1 MMWTDNF
8 NILLPTALLLVACV
22 FDVKSGR
29 FPNWLFVVTA
39 FCAFS
44 LLVFTQPQVSVWLP
58 VVAIGCVFFI
68 ALTPL
73 FFVGALGAGDIKLLF
88 VFCLL
93 TNVQASLW
101 TLTYSLFWGLLMG
114 VLKLALAGELTAF
127 AQSFVLR
134 NPQVQSQK
142 IPYTV
147 ALLLGWLTVVSQGGV
162 L

>member
-22 FDVKSGR
+22 FDVKTGR
-29 FPNWLFVVTA
+29 FPNWLFVVSA
-39 FCAFS
+39 VASFS
-44 LLVFTQPQVSVWLP
+44 FLIFKTPQLDLWLP
-58 VVAIGCVFFI
+58 AFAIASVFFV

-73 FFVGALGAGDIKLLF
+73 FFVGALGAGDLKLMF

-93 TNVQASLW
+93 TNVQASMW

-134 NPQVQSQK
+134 NPQVQNQK

-147 ALLLGWLTVVSQGGV
+147 ALLLGWLSLVSQGGV
-162 L
+162 